1 MDEQTSEALVVDAR
15 PVNTMPVTIDE
26 KAANVAQTMDDLLKT
41 GADLRVLRAGDMVE
55 GKLLSVSKNE
65 VYIDLEGY
73 GVGVVR
79 GRELYDDQATLAS
92 LKVGDTILAS
102 VADLENKDGNVELSL
117 RQAGHERVWQTLK
130 SLIESGETVST
141 KILGANKG
149 GLMIEVN
156 GVLGF
161 LPVSQLSLE
170 HYPRVEDGDKQKI
183 LSALQDYVGQ
193 SFTVQVITADPEE
206 EKLIVS
212 EKAVYE
218 KETENKL
225 SKLKI
230 GDIVNGVVTGVVDF
244 GIFIKF
250 GELEGLAHISELAWQ
265 RVENPKDLFQVGQE
279 VRVKVIALDKGRV
292 SLSVKQLLPDPW
304 LDAVKDFQIGQVVE
318 GKVTKIMPFG
328 VFVELSEDV
337 QGLAHLGEL
346 SHEAVKDPEK
356 VLKVGEVKKFKI
368 ISIEPAEHRLG
379 LSLKALQEP
388 PAKAEEVKTEK
399 VAEENSETSTTSSE
413 TVVEPETTSEA

>member
-1 MDEQTSEALVVDAR
+1 
-15 PVNTMPVTIDE
+15 
-26 KAANVAQTMDDLLKT
+26 
-41 GADLRVLRAGDMVE
+41 
-55 GKLLSVSKNE
+55 
-65 VYIDLEGY
+65 
-73 GVGVVR
+73 
-79 GRELYDDQATLAS
+79 
-92 LKVGDTILAS
+92 VGDTILAS

>member
-1 MDEQTSEALVVDAR
+1 
-15 PVNTMPVTIDE
+15 
-26 KAANVAQTMDDLLKT
+26 
-41 GADLRVLRAGDMVE
+41 
-55 GKLLSVSKNE
+55 
-65 VYIDLEGY
+65 
-73 GVGVVR
+73 
-79 GRELYDDQATLAS
+79 
-92 LKVGDTILAS
+92 
-102 VADLENKDGNVELSL
+102 
-117 RQAGHERVWQTLK
+117 
-130 SLIESGETVST
+130 
-141 KILGANKG
+141 
-149 GLMIEVN
+149 MIEVN

-388 PAKAEEVKTEK
+388 PAKAEEVKTE
-399 VAEENSETSTTSSE
+399 A
-413 TVVEPETTSEA
+413 VVE